1 MTATGRAGPE
11 RDPDH
16 SIMDVQFRGELVEF
30 TYRRGTEWKESTMN
44 LFLGG
49 TIVWRRRFGDADGR

>member
-16 SIMDVQFRGELVEF
+16 SIMDAPFRGELVEF

-44 LFLGG
+44 LVLGG

>member
-1 MTATGRAGPE
+1 MAATGRAVPE

-16 SIMDVQFRGELVEF
+16 SIMDAPFRGELVEF

-44 LFLGG
+44 LVLGG

>member
-11 RDPDH
+11 RDPDQ
-16 SIMDVQFRGELVEF
+16 SIMDAPFRGELVEF

-44 LFLGG
+44 LVLGG